1 MLLTNVKKIK
11 TKMFKLYII
20 IYKIKMKFKKKK
32 FKKNLLYLN
41 NNIITKIIYSKPKKI
56 ISLFKI
62 QN

>member
-1 MLLTNVKKIK
+1 MLLKNAKKNK

-20 IYKIKMKFKKKK
+20 IHKIKMKFKKKK

-62 QN
+62 